1 MPTTPRAH
9 LPAASGNIGKLAL
22 TFLPTCLLSFSLAST
37 LRSPSS
43 PIHEEDEE
51 KLSQDSDAPP
61 LPSGA
66 GLVLS
71 SSPEVSSRPGL
82 PPWSCPPEI

>member
-1 MPTTPRAH
+1 MSAGSPPRGISFGGGRLLFLIHLSSTP
-9 LPAASGNIGKLAL
+9 I
-22 TFLPTCLLSFSLAST
+22 FSAPST

-51 KLSQDSDAPP
+51 KLSQVSDAPP

-71 SSPEVSSRPGL
+71 SSPEVRSSPGL
-82 PPWSCPPEI
+82 PSSALLT